1 MAHCIRGPVLSIGRG
16 AATQTTLGCIRAAC
30 RAAAEQ
36 LGTGYTIEPEAIC
49 EGGVRF
55 ACWPGKADDDSYKSM
70 RFHGLYGW
78 PLLNGNACDATPLH
92 VEDARLDF
100 FLKAYYGAP
109 PFTVAELEAVASAV
123 ARTGLCRSFFNCGR
137 QAMRS
142 TTRTMLLLLACLPRS
157 GSIRVSGSLQKARS
171 ATPRMGLFDQLREMA
186 TPGEKARISHVMLR
200 TDAEACNLRTR
211 GECYEML
218 SAWKERI
225 GDDPELFRICAEE
238 RSECAS
244 NSKGGDL
251 GFLTPAAKGFAQE
264 FCKIAFEEEPGR
276 VYGPIET
283 QAGLHLLYLHSRQ

>member
-36 LGTGYTIEPEAIC
+36 LGTGYAIEPEAIC

-109 PFTVAELEAVASAV
+109 PFTVSELEAVASAV
-123 ARTGLCRSFFNCGR
+123 AGCFAGSTVERMPSAVALERAYASAPIGL
-137 QAMRS
+137 QVP
-142 TTRTMLLLLACLPRS
+142 PRS
-157 GSIRVSGSLQKARS
+157 RTIMAETTPIR
-171 ATPRMGLFDQLREMA
+171 
-186 TPGEKARISHVMLR
+186 
-200 TDAEACNLRTR
+200 
-211 GECYEML
+211 
-218 SAWKERI
+218 
-225 GDDPELFRICAEE
+225 
-238 RSECAS
+238 
-244 NSKGGDL
+244 
-251 GFLTPAAKGFAQE
+251 
-264 FCKIAFEEEPGR
+264 
-276 VYGPIET
+276 
-283 QAGLHLLYLHSRQ
+283 